1 MTGKLAGKTALVTG
15 SSRGVGRLIAEALA
29 SQGCSTVY
37 CHGRSEKACADT
49 ARAVEKAGAKAV
61 IVAAELAKPDEVER
75 LAAKILAAGG
85 VDILYNNAA
94 VMHPWREKIGDITQ
108 DDWAWSFQVNVFAP
122 ARLTALLL
130 PPMVERNWGRIVNL
144 TSGIDKTPQLACYGA
159 SKWAIDKWTDDL
171 AASLAGTNVIASRL
185 DPGWLKTDLGGPNA
199 DNEPETVLPG
209 ALVPALL
216 PDGSGNGQFFRA
228 QELRDAVI

>member
-1 MTGKLAGKTALVTG
+1 MKGKLAGKRALVTG
-15 SSRGVGRLIAEALA
+15 SSRGVGRLIATGLA
-29 SQGCSTVY
+29 SLGCSTVY
-37 CHGRSEKACADT
+37 CHGRSEKACEET
-49 ARAVEKAGAKAV
+49 ARAVERAGAKAV
-61 IVAAELAKPDEVER
+61 IVAAELSRPEEVER
-75 LAAKILAAGG
+75 LAGEILALGG
-85 VDILYNNAA
+85 VDVLYNNAA
-94 VMHPWREKIGDITQ
+94 VMHPWRERVGDITQ
-108 DDWAWSFQVNVFAP
+108 EDWSWSFQVNVFAP

-130 PPMVERNWGRIVNL
+130 PPMIERNWGRIVNL

-171 AASLAGTNVIASRL
+171 AASLMGTNVIVSRL

-216 PDGSGNGQFFRA
+216 PDGAPGGQFFRA
-228 QELRDAVI
+228 QELRDAIV